1 MNIIHKVSL
10 RVIAIF
16 MVAILSSFIPD
27 TFPEFF
33 GDVKCQGNVYTPYK
47 GYVGCQLAFVGYENV
62 KSHGPDVHW
71 GARHILWTWMGSCL
85 AFVQFVGI
93 VVMIYNHL
101 EDESRR
107 TKETL

>member
-16 MVAILSSFIPD
+16 MLAIFSSFIPD
-27 TFPEFF
+27 TFPELF
-33 GDVKCQGNVYTPYK
+33 GDVKCQGYVYE
-47 GYVGCQLAFVGYENV
+47 GLNLVGCKIPPDNWNIPHE
-62 KSHGPDVHW
+62 HGAYSHW
-71 GARHILWTWMGSCL
+71 GARHYMWAWMNFCL
-85 AFVQFVGI
+85 ALIQVVSI
-93 VVMIYNHL
+93 IVMIYNHL